1 MLKEFM
7 AALILIAL
15 LAASPHYASA
25 QNGGI
30 PAPGGGGS
38 SFPSMP
44 GSEVAV
50 NLPDYDRFLTED
62 ANSIGYGLIETYRHD
77 VNTYPSSLAVE
88 DVNGD
93 SRNELIFETSGV
105 AAGQTVVL
113 DQLWKKIDTP
123 PGAENAVRRRKAMAG
138 DEKKN
143 YEESAKKYE
152 LSRDNLKIGEKTYKT
167 STMGICEEDIDG
179 DGTMEIIVRSVNPRV
194 TCVSHSTVF
203 IFNAEGEL
211 IWNLVWPTWTND
223 LIFADFNGDG
233 VKDIIL
239 ADHSSNIVLFSKT
252 KNPDKGPGKPL
263 SKK

>member
-1 MLKEFM
+1 MFKKLI
-7 AALILIAL
+7 AAIILIAL
-15 LAASPHYASA
+15 LAVAPHYDSA
-25 QNGGI
+25 QAVP

-38 SFPSMP
+38 AFPSAP
-44 GSEVAV
+44 GSEVSV

-77 VNTYPSSLAVE
+77 VNSYPADLAVE
-88 DVNGD
+88 DVDGD
-93 SRNELIFETSGV
+93 SRNELVFE

-123 PGAENAVRRRKAMAG
+123 PGAENAVRRRKAKFN
-138 DEKKN
+138 DEKIN

-152 LSRDNLKIGEKTYKT
+152 LSRENLKIGEKTYKT

-223 LIFADFNGDG
+223 IIFADFNGDG

-239 ADHSSNIVLFSKT
+239 ADHSSNVVLFSKT
-252 KNPDKGPGKPL
+252 QNPDKGPGKPR
-263 SKK
+263 SKE

>member
-1 MLKEFM
+1 MFKKLI
-7 AALILIAL
+7 AALIFIAL
-15 LAASPHYASA
+15 LAVSPHYASA
-25 QNGGI
+25 QKGGV

-38 SFPSMP
+38 AFPSMP

-50 NLPDYDRFLTED
+50 ILPDYDRFLAED
-62 ANSIGYGLIETYRHD
+62 ANSIGYGLIATYRHD
-77 VNTYPSSLAVE
+77 VNTYPSLLAVE

-93 SRNELIFETSGV
+93 SRNELIFD

-123 PGAENAVRRRKAMAG
+123 PGSENAVRRRKAKFN

-143 YEESAKKYE
+143 YEESTKKYVI
-152 LSRDNLKIGEKTYKT
+152 SRNNLKIGDKTYKT
-167 STMGICEEDIDG
+167 STMGIREDDIDG
-179 DGTMEIIVRSVNPRV
+179 DGVMEIIVRSVNPRV

-203 IFNAEGEL
+203 IFNAKGEL

-223 LIFADFNGDG
+223 LIFDDFDGDG

-252 KNPDKGPGKPL
+252 KNPDKGPGKPR
-263 SKK
+263 SKE

>member
-1 MLKEFM
+1 MLKKLI
-7 AALILIAL
+7 AALILITAL
-15 LAASPHYASA
+15 ISSPLQASA
-25 QNGGI
+25 QKGGI
-30 PAPGGGGS
+30 PAPGGNKLPA
-38 SFPSMP
+38 PSMP
-44 GSEVAV
+44 GSEVEV
-50 NLPDYDRFLTED
+50 DIPDYDRFLTED
-62 ANSIGYGLIETYRHD
+62 ANSIGYGLIETFRHE
-77 VNTYPSSLAVE
+77 VNTYPAYLAVE

-93 SRNELIFETSGV
+93 SRNELVFE
-105 AAGQTVVL
+105 ADGQTVVL

-123 PGAENAVRRRKAMAG
+123 PGSDNAVRRRKAKFNA
-138 DEKKN
+138 EKKN

-152 LSRDNLKIGEKTYKT
+152 LSRDNLKIGDKTYKT

-194 TCVSHSTVF
+194 TCVSHSPVF

-252 KNPDKGPGKPL
+252 KNPDKGPGKPRA
-263 SKK
+263 KK